1 MKRYVQDAKMILG
14 GGHNFLGGFGAKILH
29 F

>member
-1 MKRYVQDAKMILG
+1 MKRCDEGAKMILG
-14 GGHNFLGGFGAKILH
+14 GGHNFLGGFEAEKLH